1 MRRTQAKPLLL
12 TVVSLVATAMLLAP
26 AAGAVNL
33 PPGFQLRTLPF
44 PVATSPTYANGVQKP
59 TTLEFAPDGKIFIAE
74 RNGRVIEFDSKEDTT
89 PTLVLSILDKVM
101 ARGDRG
107 ILGMK
112 LDPEYPTQPY
122 IYLSYTYDAPIGGDS
137 SLSTHTHYADG
148 ADDCDEVHDNAVDCL
163 VSGRLARVK
172 INPVTSVAVGG
183 PVDPTSEEV
192 LINSWCQ
199 QTTSH
204 SIGDIEFDSEGALLM
219 SGGDGASWGTADY
232 GQLGNPC
239 GDPPY
244 EGGSLRAQ
252 DLKTP
257 ATSGDPTNYNG
268 SIIRVNRETGAA
280 MPNDPLA
287 VNPLFAE
294 GQEDVAARRIL
305 SQGNR
310 NPYRFT
316 IQPDTS
322 NVYIGDVGQDHWE
335 EIDRLTSPPAPGQ
348 GVTNFGWPCYE
359 GGTGGNLAMPNWQ
372 GVEQEQGKPFC
383 AFLYDN
389 PSQVTAPFFAYA
401 HVQLAGHDAHLFP
414 GDACDPSPGAAIAGL
429 AFYDPN
435 GVAAED
441 LFPTQYRGA
450 LFFSDAARG
459 CIWTM
464 EEGAGGEPDPSTI
477 ANFAVR
483 EDGELFNPVDIVQGP
498 DGALY
503 MPNFYADSI
512 VEIRYFP
519 GNQAPTAHL
528 TADKTYGT
536 TPLKANFDASDST
549 DPDLGEGDELHYSWD
564 LDGDGVF
571 GDATTPAVS
580 HEYTEATNVT
590 VKVRVSDN
598 FNHAD
603 VASAELFPGD
613 KGPPQVTIQKPLP
626 TLEWAIGETVD
637 YEATATDPDGDAFSS
652 GLTPHWEFRL
662 EHCPSACHEHPIT
675 SADTPSGSFVAPA
688 HEFPSHLKLIF
699 TATDSRGM
707 SAGTE
712 VEIYPRLVEVGVSS
726 DPAGIPL
733 GLESVTS
740 TEPAK
745 VTMMAGGTTA
755 VSAPE
760 TAVVGGNEY
769 KFSTWSDGLARTHE
783 VTSLNDV
790 ALVAHFVP
798 VTTEEPEGPHQE
810 QRPSSGGGVGGAPS
824 SPPQTGLPQPATAH
838 LRLLSKP
845 PGVTLRIGAV
855 RSAAPFSAEFRLGTS
870 SSLTAPAS
878 IHRNG
883 RTLRFQRWLVAGRRL
898 GSSRRHAVI
907 IGGDARYTAL
917 YAAKRLPAGSR

>member
-1 MRRTQAKPLLL
+1 MF
-12 TVVSLVATAMLLAP
+12 LALCST
-26 AAGAVNL
+26 AGALSL
-33 PPGFQLRTLPF
+33 PPGFQARTLPLAA
-44 PVATSPTYANGVQKP
+44 ATPPNWNNGLLKP
-59 TTLEFAPDGKIFIAE
+59 TTLDFAPDGKLFVAD
-74 RNGRVIEFDSKEDTT
+74 RNGFVHEFDSIEDSTA
-89 PTLVLSILDKVM
+89 TLVLSIPDKVM

-112 LDPEYPTQPY
+112 LDPEYPSKPY

-137 SLSTHTHYADG
+137 ANSTHTHLADG
-148 ADDCDEVHDNAVDCL
+148 EDGCDEVTNNAVDCL

-172 INPVTSVAVGG
+172 INPATSVAVGG

-280 MPNDPLA
+280 MPNNPLA
-287 VNPLFAE
+287 KNPLFAE
-294 GQEDVAARRIL
+294 GHEDVAARRIL

-316 IQPDTS
+316 IQPGTS
-322 NVYIGDVGQDHWE
+322 NLYVGDVGQDHWE
-335 EIDRLTSPPAPGQ
+335 EIDRLTLPPTGN

-372 GVEQEQGKPFC
+372 AAEQEQSKPFC
-383 AFLYDN
+383 AFLYNN
-389 PSQVTAPFFAYA
+389 PSKVTAPFFAYA
-401 HVQLAGHDAHLFP
+401 HVQLSGHDAHLFP
-414 GDACDPSPGAAIAGL
+414 GDACDPEPGAAIAGL
-429 AFYDPN
+429 AFYDPS
-435 GVAAED
+435 GVATED
-441 LFPTQYRGA
+441 LFPPEYRGA

-464 EEGAGGEPDPSTI
+464 EEGVGGAPVPSTV

-483 EDGELFNPVDIVQGP
+483 EGGELFNAVDIVQGP
-498 DGALY
+498 NGAFYL
-503 MPNFYADSI
+503 PNFYADSVI
-512 VEIRYFP
+512 EIRYFP
-519 GNQAPTAHL
+519 GNQAPTAKL
-528 TADKTYGT
+528 TADKTYGAI
-536 TPLKANFDASDST
+536 PLKVDFDASGST
-549 DPDLGEGDELHYSWD
+549 DPDLGDGDELHYSWD
-564 LDGDGVF
+564 LNGDGTF
-571 GDATTPAVS
+571 GDATTPTVS
-580 HEYTEATNVT
+580 HEYTAATNVT
-590 VKVRVSDN
+590 VKVRISDN
-598 FNHAD
+598 FSHTS
-603 VASAELFPGD
+603 VASVNLYPGD
-613 KGPPQVTIQKPLP
+613 KGPPQVTIQKPSS
-626 TLEWAIGETVD
+626 TLEWAVGETVD
-637 YEATATDPDGDAFSS
+637 YEATATDPDGQTFAS

-675 SADTPSGSFVAPA
+675 SADAASGSFVAPA

-707 SAGTE
+707 TDSEE

-733 GLESVTS
+733 GLEGVTS

-745 VTMMAGGTTA
+745 VTMMAGAHTA

-760 TAVVGGNEY
+760 KANVDGQEY
-769 KFSTWSDGLARTHE
+769 EFSSWSDGLARVHE
-783 VTSLNDV
+783 VTSLVDV
-790 ALVAHFVP
+790 DLVAHFVP
-798 VTTEEPEGPHQE
+798 AKPHEEQPPSTGGDAGNSTPSPVPIGP
-810 QRPSSGGGVGGAPS
+810 PAPA
-824 SPPQTGLPQPATAH
+824 PAH
-838 LRLLSKP
+838 LRLTSKP
-845 PGVTLRIGAV
+845 PGVTLRLGAV
-855 RSAAPFSAEFRLGTS
+855 RSAAPFAAELAVGTS
-870 SSLTAPAS
+870 TSLTAPPT
-878 IHRNG
+878 IRRHG
-883 RTLRFQRWLVAGRRL
+883 RTLRFRQWLANGRSL
-898 GSSRRHAVI
+898 GTSPRRGVK
-907 IGGDARYTAL
+907 IGGDARYTAV
-917 YAAKRLPAGSR
+917 YAAAKRRSAGSR